1 MRLAQASTAAD
12 PTRMRT
18 FSPTAIFRTIA
29 MNPADGAHLAGQSV
43 AFCGQLSQVAVR
55 LPFGGARPKPIW
67 ADVFLH
73 VSSDSPALS
82 HLAPDRRRSA
92 SWFPSSS
99 LRGTSWLPTAGSTF
113 LVPKLSLREP
123 LLPCHHRPPGS
134 RGPVSPRLPT
144 MVNPSNTLNL
154 RPSPITRPI
163 RNDRHP
169 AAQSKPFRGG
179 MLFPPAFGP
188 LRFRD
193 DSPRLIGVLFSSM
206 AGDWPRPPRA
216 RRSPWRQRAA
226 IRAWPLR
233 STRISARSIAARK
246 TPN

>member
-123 LLPCHHRPPGS
+123 LLPCHHRPPIALDLS
-134 RGPVSPRLPT
+134 RVCPSWSSPA
-144 MVNPSNTLNL
+144 NTLNL
-154 RPSPITRPI
+154 RP
-163 RNDRHP
+163 H
-169 AAQSKPFRGG
+169 
-179 MLFPPAFGP
+179 
-188 LRFRD
+188 
-193 DSPRLIGVLFSSM
+193 
-206 AGDWPRPPRA
+206 
-216 RRSPWRQRAA
+216 RRSPERSVMIVIRLLMSSHFRGAGCCFRRLRALA
-226 IRAWPLR
+226 FPG
-233 STRISARSIAARK
+233 
-246 TPN
+246 